1 MSKLNI
7 RLSYKN
13 AYILKHALR
22 DQVETTQIF
31 LEGPG
36 MVDFS
41 NEYLDKMEKE
51 LKEEK
56 RTLAIMAKAMVNAT
70 ECHSYNWYKPSS
82 K

>member
-13 AYILKHALR
+13 ACILKHALR
-22 DQVETTQIF
+22 DQVESTKIF

-36 MVDFS
+36 VVDFS
-41 NEYLDKMEKE
+41 KEYLDKMEKE

-56 RTLAIMAKAMVNAT
+56 RALAAMEKAMANAT
-70 ECHSYNWYKPSS
+70 ECHGLSWYKGSS

>member
-13 AYILKHALR
+13 ACILKHALR
-22 DQVETTQIF
+22 DQVEATQIF

-36 MVDFS
+36 VVDFS
-41 NEYLDKMEKE
+41 KEYLDKMGKE

-56 RTLAIMAKAMVNAT
+56 RALAAMEKAMVNAT
-70 ECHSYNWYKPSS
+70 ECHGLSWYKESS

>member
-13 AYILKHALR
+13 ACILKHASR
-22 DQVETTQIF
+22 NQVKSTKIF
-31 LEGPG
+31 LEGPE
-36 MVDFS
+36 VVNFS
-41 NEYLDKMEKE
+41 KEYLDKMEKE

-56 RTLAIMAKAMVNAT
+56 RALAAMRKAMVNAT
-70 ECHSYNWYKPSS
+70 ECHGYSWYKQSS